1 MNCIQVRNRLPEM
14 LYEDVPIAE
23 REQLKEHLAQCSQCR
38 SEYAS
43 LQEVQHSLN
52 RVSVPDI
59 SVNLPLLYRQVAD
72 HQARAGRRWR
82 RIAFGVGGLAAA
94 VILIL
99 ILRLEIQLN
108 GKQVVIR
115 WGASTTPIEKIMNPK
130 PDPSGFAQSEL
141 PFSPASEA
149 ELQPLRGVIHVLA
162 EDMDKLAREVDARD
176 RRQQQSL
183 ARLQEQLAQLR
194 MFTQR
199 QMALSLADS
208 SKKGDDR

>member
-1 MNCIQVRNRLPEM
+1 MNCTQLRNRLPEL
-14 LYEDVPIAE
+14 LYEDVPAAD
-23 REQLKEHLAQCSQCR
+23 REQLKEHLARCPECR

-52 RVSVPDI
+52 RVSVPEI

-82 RIAFGVGGLAAA
+82 RFALGVGGLAAA
-94 VILIL
+94 VIIVLA
-99 ILRLEIQLN
+99 LRLEIRL
-108 GKQVVIR
+108 GREQVVIR
-115 WGASTTPIEKIMNPK
+115 WGPSDGPIEQIVNPEAGS
-130 PDPSGFAQSEL
+130 PGFVQSEL
-141 PFSPASEA
+141 PFPPASEA
-149 ELQPLRGVIHVLA
+149 ELLPLREVIHVLA

-183 ARLQEQLAQLR
+183 ARFQEQLTQLR
-194 MFTQR
+194 TFTQR